1 MIVFKIDLEK
11 KHKISPYLYM
21 QFMEPLGVADSSV
34 DVGWDF
40 TENRWWPMLMDRVKE
55 LAPTM
60 VRWGGSFASYYHW
73 REAVG
78 PRDRR
83 VPMFNH
89 CWGGIYHNQVGTHE
103 VLDFCRQANA
113 APLLVVNM
121 ESEGLKFWQQPKNDT
136 NRMGTAQEAADWVAY
151 CNDPENPERLAH
163 GIKAPY
169 NVKYWQIG
177 NETSYGI
184 WKRPGFTVEECY
196 EATARFAEAM
206 KAKDSSIHLIG
217 WGDEDLFTKEAWA
230 PTMSR
235 LDQIEMLAFH
245 HHFDSGLPDSPLN
258 SIQYRDDLEKT
269 WLHLLNAHKSL
280 DEHIKKMRND
290 AGNKHL
296 AITEGHFGLKGRNR
310 CEVLS
315 SWGAGVA
322 YARCLNTI
330 MRHSDVVDIATMADF
345 FGNVW
350 QVNAILVSGVIREH
364 DSGQKCYLQP
374 VGSVMSLFRH
384 HQGEYYLDCS
394 YNGALDAVCS
404 ATENKVYIHVANTD
418 MNYAQ
423 ELKLDVGGRKIQ
435 SAEMFYI
442 AENPATE
449 ITPLNQE
456 VFAVQTQPIEG
467 DIVKLPPATVAAIEI
482 TLV

>member
-1 MIVFKIDLEK
+1 MIILKIDLEK

-34 DVGWDF
+34 DAGWDF
-40 TENRWWPMLMDRVKE
+40 YENRWQPMLMERVNE

-60 VRWGGSFASYYHW
+60 VRWGGCFASYYHW

-78 PRDRR
+78 PRNQR

-103 VLDFCRQANA
+103 VMDFCRQAKA

-136 NRMGTAQEAADWVAY
+136 NRMGTAEEAADWVAY
-151 CNDPENPERLAH
+151 CNDPENAERLAH
-163 GIKAPY
+163 GVKDPY

-177 NETSYGI
+177 NETSYGV
-184 WKRPGFTVEECY
+184 WKRQGFTVKECY
-196 EATARFAEAM
+196 EVTARFAEAM

-217 WGDEDLFTKEAWA
+217 WGDTDSFSKEEWA

-235 LDQIEMLAFH
+235 LDNIEMLAFH

-258 SIQYRDDLEKT
+258 SLHYRDDAENT
-269 WLHLLNAHKSL
+269 WHHLLNAYKSL
-280 DEHIKKMRND
+280 DEHINRMR
-290 AGNKHL
+290 AGIGNKHL

-350 QVNAILVSGVIREH
+350 QVNAILISGVIREH
-364 DSGQKCYLQP
+364 DTKQKCYLQP

-384 HQGEYYLDCS
+384 HQGEYHLDCS
-394 YNGALDAVCS
+394 HNGALDAVCS

-418 MNYAQ
+418 MHYAQ
-423 ELKLDVGGRKIQ
+423 EIKLELGGKKIER
-435 SAEMFYI
+435 AEMYYI

-449 ITPLNQE
+449 ITPQNQE
-456 VFAVQTQPIEG
+456 VFAVKTQTIEG
-467 DIVKLPPATVAAIEI
+467 DIVTLPPAAVAAIEI
-482 TLV
+482 ILE